1 MLSSRMT
8 TGLERV
14 ARALCELDANP
25 PDATMGGKPLWRDY
39 LPEASAAIMALLE
52 PDKAMMNAAKL
63 EAVQLVRDD
72 FGKIYRAMFDAAMIE
87 SSRRKQATRGSLVA
101 GVGLAIGREKWRTR
115 VSQSVLI
122 AG

>member
-39 LPEASAAIMALLE
+39 LPEASAAIMALRE
-52 PDKAMMNAAKL
+52 PDKAMMTAAKL
-63 EAVQLVRDD
+63 EAVQNGRDD
-72 FGKIYRAMFDAAMIE
+72 FGKSYRALIDAARSDE
-87 SSRRKQATRGSLVA
+87 SRVRKECAWKCRSGRG
-101 GVGLAIGREKWRTR
+101 KDN
-115 VSQSVLI
+115 
-122 AG
+122 